1 MTSVDLKIKKKSDFD
16 KPKKYAVVFYNDE
29 YTEMAFVTRL
39 LRQHYGHDYQTAHGL
54 MLQVHNEG
62 KAVAGIYPY
71 DIAEHKACL
80 CMDEAKANGQPLVV
94 LPEDA

>member
-1 MTSVDLKIKKKSDFD
+1 MSTDLKIKKKSDLN

-29 YTEMAFVTRL
+29 YTEMKFVTRL
-39 LRQHYGHDYQTAHGL
+39 LQDQFGHDYVTAHGL

-71 DIAEHKACL
+71 DIAEHKAML
-80 CMDEAKANGQPLVV
+80 CMDIAKAEGHPLVV
-94 LPEDA
+94 FPEDA